1 MTRFPIRSI
10 LAAAVLLLVP
20 GLALRAQD
28 PKPAEAP
35 KPASKDAKAK
45 PAAKDTPAPRKGSK
59 PVDKKGDKKA
69 DKKAAKPQPNYNLGE
84 AQEPVKPSAKS
95 TAKPVHPKGRS
106 RRSPSKLPMSQR
118 IDINSAT
125 KEELMKLPGI
135 FAAEADKIIAHR
147 PYGTK
152 TGLLEFA
159 GLTGAQYFGI
169 KDLVRTGGGSPQP
182 PK

>member
-1 MTRFPIRSI
+1 MTRYSIRSI
-10 LAAAVLLLVP
+10 LAAAVLLLAP
-20 GLALRAQD
+20 GFALRAQD
-28 PKPAEAP
+28 PKPA
-35 KPASKDAKAK
+35 
-45 PAAKDTPAPRKGSK
+45 PAPRKGSK
-59 PVDKKGDKKA
+59 PADKKGG
-69 DKKAAKPQPNYNLGE
+69 KKAAKPQPNYNLGE
-84 AQEPVKPSAKS
+84 APEPIKPSAKS
-95 TAKPVHPKGRS
+95 AAKPVHPKGRS
-106 RRSPSKLPMSQR
+106 RRSSSKLPVSQR